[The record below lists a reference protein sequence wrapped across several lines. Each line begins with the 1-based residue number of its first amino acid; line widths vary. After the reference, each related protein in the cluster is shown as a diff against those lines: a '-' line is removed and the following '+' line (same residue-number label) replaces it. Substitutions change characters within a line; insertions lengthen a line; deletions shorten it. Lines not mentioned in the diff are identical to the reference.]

1 MEIYGYV
8 RVSSTDQNEDRQ
20 MLALRKQNIA
30 EKNIYIDKLSGK
42 DFNRPSYKRLIR
54 KLQARD
60 LLYILSIDRLGRNYE
75 EIQNQW
81 RVLTKEIGADICV
94 IDMSLLDT
102 RQGKD
107 LMGTFIADLVLQI
120 LSFVAQ
126 NERENIRKRP
136 ALPETQI
143 MILSHPVR
151 VNLTEYEALP
161 LRCLDLPHNIVKFF
175 SWKCQDMCSR
185 KIP

>member
-54 KLQARD
+54 KLRARD

-107 LMGTFIADLVLQI
+107 LMGTFGL
-120 LSFVAQ
+120 
-126 NERENIRKRP
+126 
-136 ALPETQI
+136 
-143 MILSHPVR
+143 VR
-151 VNLTEYEALP
+151 VIARRNQRRPQTSLQDYKSIP
-161 LRCLDLPHNIVKFF
+161 PPHTDFIAPAPSLNPKQTASAASSSKFL
-175 SWKCQDMCSR
+175 
-185 KIP
+185 